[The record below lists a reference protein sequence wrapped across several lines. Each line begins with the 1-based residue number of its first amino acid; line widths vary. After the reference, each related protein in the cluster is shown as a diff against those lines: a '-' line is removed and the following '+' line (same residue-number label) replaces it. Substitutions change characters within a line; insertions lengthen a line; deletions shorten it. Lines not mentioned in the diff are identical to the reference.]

1 MTIDVNVQPAEEES
15 VATGGASTMPVT
27 GACCGIRPSK
37 EAMETDFAIDF
48 SQARQFLENK
58 PSQIPQDEPE

>member
-1 MTIDVNVQPAEEES
+1 MRKETNDSLDQDS
-15 VATGGASTMPVT
+15 VSVGGASTMPVT

-48 SQARQFLENK
+48 SEAKQFLLPTAMQNTSKSE
-58 PSQIPQDEPE
+58 

>member
-1 MTIDVNVQPAEEES
+1 
-15 VATGGASTMPVT
+15 MPVT

-48 SQARQFLENK
+48 SEAKQFLLPTAMQNTSKSE
-58 PSQIPQDEPE
+58 

>member
-1 MTIDVNVQPAEEES
+1 MANEQQPEEQRI
-15 VATGGASTMPVT
+15 ARGGSSTMPVT

-48 SQARQFLENK
+48 SQAKQFLKCK